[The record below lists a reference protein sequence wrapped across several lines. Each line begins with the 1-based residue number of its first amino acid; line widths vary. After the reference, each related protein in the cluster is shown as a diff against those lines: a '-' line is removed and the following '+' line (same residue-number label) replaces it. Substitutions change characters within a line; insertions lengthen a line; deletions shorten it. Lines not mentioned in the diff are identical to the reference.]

1 MITIKY
7 TDTIEPQSFEENFE
21 NNIDGYEWINREM
34 QFWYDVFCEK
44 YPNADVTWTNR
55 LLDSGNTTEI
65 YIPDTSINVSVTF
78 EEYPGF
84 KIGDIVRVGLTDH
97 YYMAVVT
104 DINEEE
110 EMVMVKD
117 LSQIEDNIQPMYCV
131 RKATIE
137 EIIEELRS
145 IYGYNA

>member
-21 NNIDGYEWINREM
+21 NNIDGYEWINRM
-34 QFWYDVFCEK
+34 TMNVMIISCMARGV
-44 YPNADVTWTNR
+44 P
-55 LLDSGNTTEI
+55 LITEI